1 MMRKNKKLYWLSFAL
16 QFTLAILAFLKI
28 DNLAY
33 ANFVAIWLALIW
45 ILCWLP
51 VHIKKYRENK
61 QLSRKIGFY
70 MVLIFAL
77 LEYAVVLFPT
87 HKKMIDF
94 FVLLYLNFGLIADD
108 IIIWLGNKK
117 DQD

>member
-77 LEYAVVLFPT
+77 LEYAVVLFPA

-94 FVLLYLNFGLIADD
+94 VILLCWNGGLIADSF
-108 IIIWLGNKK
+108 IIFKK
-117 DQD
+117 TKDHS